1 MEISEV
7 HGCQRFLQD
16 DCELSISNRLPQKV
30 FNFILMGNKSACKL
44 VVKVTTGNS

>member
-7 HGCQRFLQD
+7 HDCQHFLQD
-16 DCELSISNRLPQKV
+16 DCELSISNRLPQKL

-44 VVKVTTGNS
+44 VKVTTGNS